1 MHHLRKQFVI
11 LCLCLLASTLPFL
24 ILGESFENEI
34 RSWFEQSWSPPAR
47 FGLIVALLALDIFL
61 PIPSSAVS
69 TYGGAVL
76 GFGWATLASWLGL
89 MLGNLVGFHSA
100 KFVGARFVQRMTD
113 QRDRQVVDQVQER
126 LAIWSV
132 AVTRPLPILA
142 EATILLFGAM
152 RVPFSLILFPLI
164 VANLV
169 IAASYSAIGALAIQ
183 YDVTVWVIIG
193 SVVFPVAL
201 TWLVRKHLDPGV
213 LSHPQALED
222 SHASRSGH

>member
-1 MHHLRKQFVI
+1 MI
-11 LCLCLLASTLPFL
+11 LCLCLLASTIPFL
-24 ILGESFENEI
+24 LLGESFENEI
-34 RSWFEQSWSPPAR
+34 RSWFEQSWSPAAR

-89 MLGNLVGFHSA
+89 MLGNVVGFQAA
-100 KFVGARFVQRMTD
+100 KLVGARFVNRMTD
-113 QRDRQVVDQVQER
+113 KRDRNVIEQFQER

-152 RVPFSLILFPLI
+152 RIPFSLILLPLI

-183 YDVTVWVIIG
+183 YDVTIWVIAG

-201 TWLVRKHLDPGV
+201 TWLVRRQLAPAF
-213 LSHPQALED
+213 LSHSQALED
-222 SHASRSGH
+222 SHESRSGH